1 MEFFSLV
8 PHPSAPSPPAIDIYA
23 VALMQGGGRVSFR
36 YRVRGEVS
44 RIRLPEATKNAR
56 TDGLWRHTCF
66 EVFVAPKDASS
77 YVELNFATSTA
88 WAAYTF
94 ENYRFGMKPLATLKP
109 PAITFKSETDVLVFD
124 VSMQMRLLTLDSRL
138 GFSAVIEDLDGQVS
152 HWALAHP
159 AAKADFHDANG
170 WSAAVQR
177 PTAEKLG

>member
-8 PHPSAPSPPAIDIYA
+8 PHPSSASPPAIDIYA
-23 VALMQGGGRVSFR
+23 VALMQGAGKVSFR

-66 EVFVAPKDASS
+66 EVFVGPKDGSS
-77 YVELNFATSTA
+77 YVELNFATSSA

-94 ENYRFGMKPLATLKP
+94 DNYRFGMKPLATLKP
-109 PAITFKSETDVLVFD
+109 PTIAFKSEADVLVID
-124 VSMQMRLLTLDSRL
+124 VTMQMRLLTLESKL
-138 GFSAVIEDLDGQVS
+138 GFAAVIEDLDGQVS

-170 WSAAVQR
+170 WSATVQR